1 MLGGGFHLFGP
12 GLEATTLTA
21 HGPEGRRG
29 IMKRLVV
36 CCDGTWQRLDQD
48 RPTNV
53 ALAARA
59 VAARDADG
67 AAQIV
72 HYSAGVGCNLDQL
85 NLFQGAFGLG
95 LDQNLLEAYLFLT
108 LNYEPGDQIYL
119 FGFSRGAY
127 TVRSLAGLVRKC
139 GILRRAHADKTRRA
153 LDLYR
158 QRDVSVDSAEAVE
171 FRNAFAIAWPKLD
184 AKGVQSLMGG
194 PVYDLRFN
202 YIGVWDT
209 VGALGVPRTLP
220 FARGFNKKFEFHDLG
235 LSRAALAARHAVA
248 IDESRNAFKPT
259 LWSNLEELN
268 AAMGEERFQQVWFPG
283 DHGAV
288 GGGTLASHLS
298 NGALLW
304 VIEGA
309 ERMGLAFDR
318 APAAVLS
325 QAMAHLNP
333 ADDPLKD
340 KFKLFSAM
348 ALVGW
353 SARKGVERFGDVHEN
368 ARLRWARARKYRPG
382 PLKRFRKEFNDWAKT
397 LDKP

>member
-1 MLGGGFHLFGP
+1 
-12 GLEATTLTA
+12 
-21 HGPEGRRG
+21 
-29 IMKRLVV
+29 MKRLVV
-36 CCDGTWQRLDQD
+36 CCDGTWQNLNQD

-59 VAARDADG
+59 VAQRDADG
-67 AAQIV
+67 APQVV
-72 HYSAGVGCNLDQL
+72 HYSAGVGCNLDNL

-119 FGFSRGAY
+119 LGFSRGAY

-139 GILRRAHADKTRRA
+139 GILHRAHSDKSRRA
-153 LDLYR
+153 LELYR
-158 QRDVSVDSAEAVE
+158 KRDLSADSAEAVQ
-171 FRNAFAIAWPKLD
+171 FRNSFAIAWPKLD
-184 AKGVQSLMGG
+184 STGLKQVMGG
-194 PVYDLRFN
+194 AVYDLRFN

-209 VGALGVPRTLP
+209 VGALGVPRLLP

-235 LSRAALAARHAVA
+235 LSRAALSARHAVA

-259 LWSNLEELN
+259 LWSNLDELN

-288 GGGTLASHLS
+288 GGGTQASHLS

-304 VIEGA
+304 IIEGA
-309 ERMGLAFDR
+309 ERMGLVFDR
-318 APAAVLS
+318 TPAAVLS
-325 QAMAHLNP
+325 QALADLDP
-333 ADDPLKD
+333 ASDPLRD

-348 ALVGW
+348 ALMGW
-353 SARKGVERFGDVHEN
+353 SARKGIDAFADVHES
-368 ARLRWARARKYRPG
+368 ARLRWARARRYRPG
-382 PLKRFRKEFNDWAKT
+382 PLKRFRKEFNDWVKKLEKA
-397 LDKP
+397 